1 MDGVVDVVDLQ
12 LCVNVVLVIETSP
25 DLVTRADLKRDG
37 EVNIL
42 DIQAL
47 VNIIL
52 GT

>member
-1 MDGVVDVVDLQ
+1 
-12 LCVNVVLVIETSP
+12 VVLGIETSL
-25 DLVTRADLKRDG
+25 DIVARADLNRDG

-52 GT
+52 GV